1 MGDDAFAVGLGGSD
15 PGLAGAIRDAQARA
29 SGSDIH
35 FGKTGRQSDLRPDLV
50 FALVGN
56 VQGERPAVRA
66 DGVSRGIS
74 TMSFRTAGIHHVTGI
89 ASNPQRNL
97 DFYAGI
103 LGLRL
108 VKRTV
113 NFDDPT
119 TYHFYFGNE
128 NGSPGSILTFFPWPD
143 ARRGRQGGGQ
153 VAVTSFSILPRS
165 VGFWIERLIK
175 KRVEFEQPAARYDD
189 ERVIAFKDHE
199 GFMGELVAHPDVSMQ
214 GGWSAA
220 GVPAEHS
227 IRGLYSITLWLDANE
242 LTGQLLTNTFGFELV
257 REQGSIFRYASGNG
271 GPGTIVDLRCVPGI
285 WAGVM
290 GAGTVHHV
298 AFRSANEA
306 EQLRVRSELSS
317 LGYNVT
323 PQLDRDYFKSI
334 YFREPG
340 GVLFEIA
347 TDGPGFA
354 VDEPVDALGQSLKLP
369 DWLEPRRFEIEAL
382 LPNIRIPLELRGP
395 NA

>member
-1 MGDDAFAVGLGGSD
+1 M
-15 PGLAGAIRDAQARA
+15 
-29 SGSDIH
+29 
-35 FGKTGRQSDLRPDLV
+35 T
-50 FALVGN
+50 
-56 VQGERPAVRA
+56 
-66 DGVSRGIS
+66 
-74 TMSFRTAGIHHVTGI
+74 FRTAGIHHVTGI
-89 ASNPQRNL
+89 ASDPQRNL

-128 NGSPGSILTFFPWPD
+128 TGSPGTILTFFPWPH

-153 VAVTSFSILPRS
+153 VAVTSFSIRPGSL
-165 VGFWIERLIK
+165 GFWIERFIK
-175 KRVEFEQPAARYDD
+175 KRVEFEQPVARYED
-189 ERVIAFKDHE
+189 ERIIAFKDHE
-199 GFMGELVAHPDVSMQ
+199 GFMGELVAHSAADSRS
-214 GGWSAA
+214 GWSAA
-220 GVPAEHS
+220 GVPAEHA
-227 IRGLYSITLWLDANE
+227 IRGLYAVTLWLDANE
-242 LTGQLLTNTFGFELV
+242 LTGQLLTNTLGFELV
-257 REQGSIFRYASGNG
+257 REQGSIFRYSTNNSGSG
-271 GPGTIVDLRCVPGI
+271 IIVDLRCVPGI
-285 WAGVM
+285 WRGVM

-298 AFRSANEA
+298 AFRCSNEA
-306 EQLRVRSELSS
+306 EQMDVRSELTS

-347 TDGPGFA
+347 TDAPGFA
-354 VDEPVDALGQSLKLP
+354 VDEPADALGQSLKLP

-382 LPNIRIPLELRGP
+382 LPNIHVPLELRGP

>member
-1 MGDDAFAVGLGGSD
+1 M
-15 PGLAGAIRDAQARA
+15 
-29 SGSDIH
+29 
-35 FGKTGRQSDLRPDLV
+35 T
-50 FALVGN
+50 
-56 VQGERPAVRA
+56 
-66 DGVSRGIS
+66 
-74 TMSFRTAGIHHVTGI
+74 FRTAGIHHVTGI
-89 ASNPQRNL
+89 ASDPQRNL

-128 NGSPGSILTFFPWPD
+128 TGSPGTILTFFPWPH

-153 VAVTSFSILPRS
+153 VAVTSFAIRPASL
-165 VGFWIERLIK
+165 GFWIERFIK
-175 KRVEFEQPAARYDD
+175 KRVEFEQPVARYED
-189 ERVIAFKDHE
+189 ERIIAFKDHE
-199 GFMGELVAHPDVSMQ
+199 GFMGELVAHSAADSHA
-214 GGWSAA
+214 GWSAA
-220 GVPAEHS
+220 GVPAEHA
-227 IRGLYSITLWLDANE
+227 IRGLYSVTLWLDANE
-242 LTGQLLTNTFGFELV
+242 LTGQLLTNTLGFNLV
-257 REQGSIFRYASGNG
+257 REQGSIFRYSTDNGSSGAV
-271 GPGTIVDLRCVPGI
+271 VDLRCVPGI
-285 WAGVM
+285 WRGVM

-298 AFRSANEA
+298 AFRCSSES
-306 EQLRVRSELSS
+306 EQMDVRSELTS

-347 TDGPGFA
+347 TDAPGFA
-354 VDEPVDALGQSLKLP
+354 VDEQVDALGQSLRLP

-382 LPNIRIPLELRGP
+382 LPNIHVPLELKGP